1 MLDQMMS
8 DSGLEPRDEMYED
21 RITDLETRIEVLE
34 RYVSDLRRSIDNIHP
49 VQYNIVAK
57 DDTNV

>member
-1 MLDQMMS
+1 MFDQMS
-8 DSGLEPRDEMYED
+8 DSGIDPRDEMYED
-21 RITDLETRIEVLE
+21 RISDLETRVEMLE
-34 RYVSDLRRSIDNIHP
+34 RYVSDLRRTIDNIHP